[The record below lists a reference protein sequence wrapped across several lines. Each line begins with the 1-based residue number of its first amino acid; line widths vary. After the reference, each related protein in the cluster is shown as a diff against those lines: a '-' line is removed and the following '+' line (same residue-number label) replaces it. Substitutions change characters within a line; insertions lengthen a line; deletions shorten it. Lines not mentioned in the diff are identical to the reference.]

1 MLAVLLR
8 FPLIMTVASDLL
20 SADYV
25 QTFSFASMSSLF
37 HFRMGLYFP
46 SFQCLV
52 TFLKEMIASLVIS
65 VSLKEIRTTEP

>member
-1 MLAVLLR
+1 M
-8 FPLIMTVASDLL
+8 IVASGLL

-46 SFQCLV
+46 SSQCLV

-65 VSLKEIRTTEP
+65 VSLKEIRTTEL